1 MDKGVEAMR
10 YKARGLQRQKN
21 FLKMMEF
28 MDALMQT
35 IDETTIEL
43 WR

>member
-10 YKARGLQRQKN
+10 YRARGLQRQIN
-21 FLKMMEF
+21 FIKMLDF
-28 MDALMQT
+28 IDALIQT